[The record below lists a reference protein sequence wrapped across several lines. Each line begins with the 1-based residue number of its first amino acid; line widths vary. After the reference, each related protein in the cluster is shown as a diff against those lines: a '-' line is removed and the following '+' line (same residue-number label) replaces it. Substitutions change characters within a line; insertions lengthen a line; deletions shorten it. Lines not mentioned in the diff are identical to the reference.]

1 MNTKALKNKIF
12 EITKSMPLHE
22 RESQDLAFK
31 LFIDYAYGCVITAW
45 RQSFSVIGK
54 TWFSR
59 NGIDCYLPI
68 EANEKALSE
77 ALSIYV
83 KLVSEN
89 SPFTDILSNLTEE
102 IILTGRKG
110 RGKGQFYTPKQ
121 VAESTVDF
129 TVPDDS
135 EIQAFDRV
143 YSVGD
148 ICCGAGS
155 LILPFLANVHRI
167 DPEKLEMIFVV
178 LNDIDELACKSSTL
192 QIFSSLVIFNLQLD
206 SYSMFK
212 ADAIKE
218 YFREGTLYFGMRT
231 LDRLANI
238 EEGEVC
244 DYELVLH
251 ENSSVVST
259 KAVTS

>member
-12 EITKSMPLHE
+12 EITQSMPLHQ

-45 RQSFSVIGK
+45 RQSFSRIGK

-59 NGIDCYLPI
+59 NGIECYLPI

-89 SPFTDILSNLTEE
+89 PPFTDILSNLTEE

-110 RGKGQFYTPKQ
+110 RGKGQFYTPKP
-121 VAESTVDF
+121 VAKSTVDL
-129 TVPDDS
+129 TLPDDA
-135 EIQAFDRV
+135 EIRAFNRV

-155 LILPFLANVHRI
+155 LILPFLANIHRV
-167 DPEKLEMIFVV
+167 DPEKLKMIFVL

-192 QIFSSLVIFNLQLD
+192 QIFSTLTIFSLQLD
-206 SYSMFK
+206 SFSMFK

-218 YFREGTLYFGMRT
+218 YFKEGTLYYGMRS
-231 LDRLANI
+231 LERLANL
-238 EEGEVC
+238 EDDELC
-244 DYELVLH
+244 DYKLALR
-251 ENSSVVST
+251 ENSTEGST